1 MLFTRQFTVIAMSF
15 CPQIYG
21 FYFDYPKIICTFA
34 HTMAEQTLKE
44 KTARGLFW
52 GMLNNGTMQVL
63 NLIIGIF
70 LGRLLTPADYGIVG
84 VLAIFTAI
92 AGDLQSAG
100 FTQALINIKKPT
112 DRDYNSVFWF
122 NVLMSVAM
130 YAILFLAAPLIAW
143 YFHQPV
149 LTDVSRFLF
158 LAFLISSLGIV
169 HNAYL
174 SKNLMVKEQ
183 AVAGVTGLIV
193 SGSVAIL
200 LAWKGYAYW
209 ALAWQQVIFIS
220 VVNLVRLHYSKW
232 RPSLKIDFGPVRQMF
247 PFAVKLLGTK
257 ILTTVSQNILTFI
270 FGRML
275 PIHAVGNFSQANKW
289 NTMGHSLVT
298 GTIGQVAQ
306 PVMAEI
312 NDDLDREVRVF
323 RKMLRFTAFLSFP
336 AMLGLALV
344 AREFILIT
352 VGPKWLGCVPLLQIL
367 CVGGAFLPLYA
378 VYQNMVISK
387 GRSDI
392 YLWCNAV
399 QIVFQIAL
407 VLIFAP
413 KGITVMVAAY
423 TILNIFYLLVWHWQ
437 VQKVLRIQLLDALKD
452 TAPFCIVALAV
463 MAAAYFLTG
472 WTTNIWLLFLLRVVI
487 AAVLYFLMMKLLG
500 AKILNECLSFLK
512 KRRGA

>member
-1 MLFTRQFTVIAMSF
+1 MS
-15 CPQIYG
+15 
-21 FYFDYPKIICTFA
+21 DNS
-34 HTMAEQTLKE
+34 LKE

-84 VLAIFTAI
+84 VLAIFSAI

-122 NVLMSVAM
+122 NVLVSVVM
-130 YAILFLAAPLIAW
+130 YAILFLAAPLIALF
-143 YFHQPV
+143 FHQPV
-149 LTDVSRFLF
+149 LTNVSRFIF

-174 SKNLMVKEQ
+174 AKNLMVKEQ
-183 AVAGVTGLIV
+183 AVAGVLGLIV
-193 SGSVAIL
+193 AGIVAIV

-209 ALAWQQVIFIS
+209 ALAWQQVVFIS
-220 VVNLVRLHYSKW
+220 VVNLVRLYYSKW
-232 RPSLKIDFGPVRQMF
+232 RPSWKIDFSPVRQMF

-257 ILTTVSQNILTFI
+257 LLTTVSQNILTFI

-275 PIHAVGNFSQANKW
+275 PISAVGNFSQANKW

-298 GTIGQVAQ
+298 GTIQQVAQ
-306 PVMAEI
+306 PVMSEI
-312 NDDLDREVRVF
+312 SDDNDREVRVF

-336 AMLGLALV
+336 VMLGLALV

-352 VGPKWLGCVPLLQIL
+352 VGPKWLECVPLLQIL

-378 VYQNMVISK
+378 VYQNLVISK

-392 YLWCNAV
+392 YLWCSVV
-399 QIVFQIAL
+399 QIVLQIVL
-407 VLIFAP
+407 VLLFAP
-413 KGITVMVAAY
+413 KGITIMVGAY
-423 TILNIFYLLVWHWQ
+423 TLLNILYLLVWHRQ
-437 VQKVLRIQLLDALKD
+437 MQKTLRIPLLDAVKD
-452 TAPFCIVALAV
+452 TAPFCVVSLAV
-463 MAAAYFLTG
+463 MAITYFLTL
-472 WTTNIWLLFLLRVVI
+472 WTTNIWLLFILRVLI
-487 AAVLYFLMMKLLG
+487 AAVLYFVMMKLLG
-500 AKILNECLSFLK
+500 AEILNECLQFIKK
-512 KRRGA
+512 KRQ

>member
-1 MLFTRQFTVIAMSF
+1 MS
-15 CPQIYG
+15 
-21 FYFDYPKIICTFA
+21 DNS
-34 HTMAEQTLKE
+34 LKE

-84 VLAIFTAI
+84 VLAIFSAI

-122 NVLMSVAM
+122 NVLVSVVM
-130 YAILFLAAPLIAW
+130 YAILFLAAPLIALF
-143 YFHQPV
+143 FHQPV
-149 LTDVSRFLF
+149 LTNVSRFIF

-174 SKNLMVKEQ
+174 AKNLMVKEQ
-183 AVAGVTGLIV
+183 AVAGVLGLIV
-193 SGSVAIL
+193 AGIVAIV

-209 ALAWQQVIFIS
+209 ALAWQQVVFIS
-220 VVNLVRLHYSKW
+220 VVNLVRLYYSKW
-232 RPSLKIDFGPVRQMF
+232 RPSWKIDFSPVRQMF

-257 ILTTVSQNILTFI
+257 LLTTVSQNILTFI

-275 PIHAVGNFSQANKW
+275 PISAVGNFSQANKW

-298 GTIGQVAQ
+298 GTIQQVAQ

-312 NDDLDREVRVF
+312 SDDNDREVRVF

-336 AMLGLALV
+336 VMLGLALV

-352 VGPKWLGCVPLLQIL
+352 VGPKWLECVPLLQIL

-378 VYQNMVISK
+378 VYQNLVISK

-392 YLWCNAV
+392 YLWCSVV
-399 QIVFQIAL
+399 QIVLQIVL
-407 VLIFAP
+407 VLLFAP
-413 KGITVMVAAY
+413 KGITIMVGAY
-423 TILNIFYLLVWHWQ
+423 TLLNILYLLVWHRQ
-437 VQKVLRIQLLDALKD
+437 MQKTLRIPLLDAVKD
-452 TAPFCIVALAV
+452 TAPFCVVSLAV
-463 MAAAYFLTG
+463 MAITYFLTL
-472 WTTNIWLLFLLRVVI
+472 WTTNIWLLFILRVLI
-487 AAVLYFLMMKLLG
+487 AAVLYFVMMKLLG
-500 AKILNECLSFLK
+500 AEILNECLQFIKK
-512 KRRGA
+512 KRQ

>member
-1 MLFTRQFTVIAMSF
+1 
-15 CPQIYG
+15 
-21 FYFDYPKIICTFA
+21 
-34 HTMAEQTLKE
+34 MAEQSLKE

-100 FTQALINIKKPT
+100 FTQALINIKRPT

-122 NVLMSVAM
+122 NVLVSVAM
-130 YAILFLAAPLIAW
+130 YVLLFLAAPLIAR

-158 LAFLISSLGIV
+158 LSFLISSLGIA

-174 SKNLMVKEQ
+174 SKNLMVREQ
-183 AVAGVTGLIV
+183 AVAGVTGLTV
-193 SGSVAIL
+193 SGLVAIL

-220 VVNLVRLHYSKW
+220 VVNLVRLRYSKW
-232 RPSLKIDFGPVRQMF
+232 RPSLKIDFGPVREMF

-257 ILTTVSQNILTFI
+257 ILTTISQNILTFI

-312 NDDLDREVRVF
+312 TDDQEREARVF

-352 VGPKWLGCVPLLQIL
+352 VGPKWLECVPLLQIL

-378 VYQNMVISK
+378 VYQNLVISR

-399 QIVFQIAL
+399 QIVLQIAL

-423 TILNIFYLLVWHWQ
+423 TLLNILYLLVWHWQ
-437 VQKVLRIQLLDALKD
+437 AQRALRVPLLDVVKD
-452 TAPFCIVALAV
+452 TAPFFVVALAV
-463 MAAAYFLTG
+463 MAATYFLTG

-487 AAVLYFLMMKLLG
+487 AAVLYFLLMKLLG
-500 AKILNECLSFLK
+500 AEILNECMMFLK
-512 KRRGA
+512 KKSKGV

>member
-1 MLFTRQFTVIAMSF
+1 MS
-15 CPQIYG
+15 
-21 FYFDYPKIICTFA
+21 DNS
-34 HTMAEQTLKE
+34 LKE

-84 VLAIFTAI
+84 VLAIFSAI

-100 FTQALINIKKPT
+100 FTQALINIKKPA

-122 NVLMSVAM
+122 NVLVSVVM
-130 YAILFLAAPLIAW
+130 YAMLFLAAPLIALF
-143 YFHQPV
+143 FHQPV
-149 LTDVSRFLF
+149 LTNVSRFLF

-174 SKNLMVKEQ
+174 AKNLMVKEQ
-183 AVAGVTGLIV
+183 AVAGVLGLIV
-193 SGSVAIL
+193 AGIVAIV

-209 ALAWQQVIFIS
+209 ALAWQQVVFIS
-220 VVNLVRLHYSKW
+220 VVNLVRLYYSKW
-232 RPSLKIDFGPVRQMF
+232 RPSWKIDFSPVRQMF

-257 ILTTVSQNILTFI
+257 LLTTVSQNILTFI

-275 PIHAVGNFSQANKW
+275 PISAVGNFSQANKW

-298 GTIGQVAQ
+298 GTIQQVAQ

-312 NDDLDREVRVF
+312 SDDNDREVRVF

-336 AMLGLALV
+336 VMLGLALV

-352 VGPKWLGCVPLLQIL
+352 VGPKWLECVPLLQIL

-378 VYQNMVISK
+378 VYQNLVISK

-392 YLWCNAV
+392 YLWCSVV
-399 QIVFQIAL
+399 QIVLQIVL
-407 VLIFAP
+407 VLLFAP
-413 KGITVMVAAY
+413 KGITIMVGAY
-423 TILNIFYLLVWHWQ
+423 TLLNIFYLLVWHWQ
-437 VQKVLRIQLLDALKD
+437 MQKTLHIPLLDAVKD
-452 TAPFCIVALAV
+452 TAPFCVVSLAV
-463 MAAAYFLTG
+463 MAITYFLTL
-472 WTTNIWLLFLLRVVI
+472 WTTNIWLLFILRVLI
-487 AAVLYFLMMKLLG
+487 AAVLYFVMMKLLG
-500 AKILNECLSFLK
+500 AEILNECLQFIKK
-512 KRRGA
+512 KRQ

>member
-1 MLFTRQFTVIAMSF
+1 MSF
-15 CPQIYG
+15 IGRMGVSLFFAKVRQLFGISNDFP
-21 FYFDYPKIICTFA
+21 YFCKV
-34 HTMAEQTLKE
+34 MAEQTLKE

-63 NLIIGIF
+63 NLVIGIF

-100 FTQALINIKKPT
+100 FTQALINIKRPT

-122 NVLMSVAM
+122 NVLMSVTM
-130 YAILFLAAPLIAW
+130 YVILFLAAPLIAW

-247 PFAVKLLGTK
+247 PFAVKMLGTK

-312 NDDLDREVRVF
+312 NDDMDREVRVF

-399 QIVFQIAL
+399 QIVLQIAL

-423 TILNIFYLLVWHWQ
+423 TILNIIYLLVWHWQ
-437 VQKVLRIQLLDALKD
+437 AQKALRIPLPDAVKD
-452 TAPFCIVALAV
+452 TAPFCLVALAV
-463 MAAAYFLTG
+463 MAATWFLTSM
-472 WTTNIWLLFLLRVVI
+472 TDNIWLSFLLRVVI
-487 AAVLYFLMMKLLG
+487 ASVLYFLMMKLLG
-500 AKILNECLSFLK
+500 AEILNECLMFLK
-512 KRRGA
+512 KRRGG

>member
-1 MLFTRQFTVIAMSF
+1 MS
-15 CPQIYG
+15 
-21 FYFDYPKIICTFA
+21 DNS
-34 HTMAEQTLKE
+34 LKE

-84 VLAIFTAI
+84 VLAIFSAI

-122 NVLMSVAM
+122 NVLVSVVM
-130 YAILFLAAPLIAW
+130 YAILFLAAPLIALF
-143 YFHQPV
+143 FHQPV
-149 LTDVSRFLF
+149 LTNVSRFIF

-174 SKNLMVKEQ
+174 AKNLMVKEQ
-183 AVAGVTGLIV
+183 AVAGVLGLIV
-193 SGSVAIL
+193 AGIVAIV

-209 ALAWQQVIFIS
+209 ALAWQQVVFIS
-220 VVNLVRLHYSKW
+220 VVNLVRLYYSKW
-232 RPSLKIDFGPVRQMF
+232 RPSWKIDFSPVRQMF

-257 ILTTVSQNILTFI
+257 LLTTVSQNILTFI

-275 PIHAVGNFSQANKW
+275 PISAVGNFSQANKW

-298 GTIGQVAQ
+298 GTIQQVAQ
-306 PVMAEI
+306 PVMSEI
-312 NDDLDREVRVF
+312 SDDNDREVRVF

-336 AMLGLALV
+336 VMLGLALV

-352 VGPKWLGCVPLLQIL
+352 VGPKWLECVPLLQIL
-367 CVGGAFLPLYA
+367 CAGGAFLPLYA
-378 VYQNMVISK
+378 VYQNLVISK

-392 YLWCNAV
+392 YLWCSVV
-399 QIVFQIAL
+399 QIVLQIVL
-407 VLIFAP
+407 VLLFAP
-413 KGITVMVAAY
+413 KGITIMVGAY
-423 TILNIFYLLVWHWQ
+423 TLLNILYLLVWHRQ
-437 VQKVLRIQLLDALKD
+437 MQKTLRIPLLDAVKD
-452 TAPFCIVALAV
+452 TAPFCVVSLAV
-463 MAAAYFLTG
+463 MAITYFLTL
-472 WTTNIWLLFLLRVVI
+472 WTTNIWLLFILRVLI
-487 AAVLYFLMMKLLG
+487 AAVLYFVMMKLLG
-500 AKILNECLSFLK
+500 AEILNECLQFIKK
-512 KRRGA
+512 KRQ

>member
-1 MLFTRQFTVIAMSF
+1 
-15 CPQIYG
+15 
-21 FYFDYPKIICTFA
+21 
-34 HTMAEQTLKE
+34 MAEQTLKE

-52 GMLNNGTMQVL
+52 GMLNNGTMQLL

-122 NVLMSVAM
+122 NVLVSVTM
-130 YAILFLAAPLIAW
+130 YSILFLAAPLIAR

-149 LTDVSRFLF
+149 LTEVSRFLF
-158 LAFLISSLGIV
+158 LAFLFSSLGIV

-174 SKNLMVKEQ
+174 SKNLMVREQ
-183 AVAGVTGLIV
+183 AVAGVTALVV
-193 SGSVAIL
+193 SGTIAVL
-200 LAWKGYAYW
+200 LAWRGYAYW

-220 VVNLVRLHYSKW
+220 IVNLVRLHYSKW

-247 PFAVKLLGTK
+247 PFAVKMLGTK
-257 ILTTVSQNILTFI
+257 ILTTLSQHILTFI
-270 FGRML
+270 FGRIL
-275 PIHAVGNFSQANKW
+275 PIRAVGNYSQANKW

-312 NDDLDREVRVF
+312 SDDQDREVRVF

-352 VGPKWLGCVPLLQIL
+352 VGPEWLECVPLLQML

-399 QIVFQIAL
+399 QIVLQIAL
-407 VLIFAP
+407 VLMLAP
-413 KGITVMVAAY
+413 KGITVMVGAY
-423 TILNIFYLLVWHWQ
+423 TVLNIAYLLVWHWQ
-437 VQKVLRIQLLDALKD
+437 TQKTLRVPLPDALRD
-452 TAPFCIVALAV
+452 TAPFCLVAVLV
-463 MAAAYFLTG
+463 LSAAYFLTM
-472 WTTNIWLLFLLRVVI
+472 WTANNWLLFILRVAI
-487 AAVLYFLMMKLLG
+487 TAVLYFMAMRLLG
-500 AKILNECLSFLK
+500 AEILTECLMFIKS
-512 KRRGA
+512 KRGK

>member
-1 MLFTRQFTVIAMSF
+1 MS
-15 CPQIYG
+15 
-21 FYFDYPKIICTFA
+21 DNS
-34 HTMAEQTLKE
+34 LKE

-84 VLAIFTAI
+84 VLAIFSAI

-122 NVLMSVAM
+122 NVLVSVVM
-130 YAILFLAAPLIAW
+130 YAILFLAAPLIALF
-143 YFHQPV
+143 FHQPV
-149 LTDVSRFLF
+149 LTNVSRFLF

-174 SKNLMVKEQ
+174 AKNLMVKEQ
-183 AVAGVTGLIV
+183 AVAGVLGLVVAGI
-193 SGSVAIL
+193 VAIV

-209 ALAWQQVIFIS
+209 ALAWQQVVFIS
-220 VVNLVRLHYSKW
+220 VVNLIRLYYSKW
-232 RPSLKIDFGPVRQMF
+232 RPSWKIDFSPVRQMF

-257 ILTTVSQNILTFI
+257 LLTTVSQNILTFI

-275 PIHAVGNFSQANKW
+275 PISAVGNFSQANKW

-298 GTIGQVAQ
+298 GTIQQVAQ
-306 PVMAEI
+306 PVMSEI
-312 NDDLDREVRVF
+312 SDDNDREVRVF

-336 AMLGLALV
+336 VMLGLALV

-352 VGPKWLGCVPLLQIL
+352 VGPKWLECVPLLQIL
-367 CVGGAFLPLYA
+367 CAGGAFLPLYA
-378 VYQNMVISK
+378 VYQNLVISK

-392 YLWCNAV
+392 YLWCSVV
-399 QIVFQIAL
+399 QIVLQIVL
-407 VLIFAP
+407 VLLFAP
-413 KGITVMVAAY
+413 KGITIMVGAY
-423 TILNIFYLLVWHWQ
+423 TLLNILYLLVWHRQ
-437 VQKVLRIQLLDALKD
+437 MQKTLRIPLLDAVKD
-452 TAPFCIVALAV
+452 TAPFCVVSLAV
-463 MAAAYFLTG
+463 MAITYFLTL
-472 WTTNIWLLFLLRVVI
+472 WTTNIWLLFILRVLI
-487 AAVLYFLMMKLLG
+487 AAVLYFVMMKLLG
-500 AKILNECLSFLK
+500 AEILNECLQFIKK
-512 KRRGA
+512 KRQ

>member
-1 MLFTRQFTVIAMSF
+1 MS
-15 CPQIYG
+15 
-21 FYFDYPKIICTFA
+21 DNS
-34 HTMAEQTLKE
+34 LKE

-84 VLAIFTAI
+84 VLAIFSAI

-122 NVLMSVAM
+122 NVLVSVVM
-130 YAILFLAAPLIAW
+130 YAILFLAAPLIALF
-143 YFHQPV
+143 FHQPV
-149 LTDVSRFLF
+149 LTNVSRFLF

-174 SKNLMVKEQ
+174 AKNLMVKEQ
-183 AVAGVTGLIV
+183 AVAGVLGLVVAGI
-193 SGSVAIL
+193 VAIV

-209 ALAWQQVIFIS
+209 ALAWQQVVFIS
-220 VVNLVRLHYSKW
+220 VVNLIRLYYSKW
-232 RPSLKIDFGPVRQMF
+232 RPSWKIDFSPVRQMF

-257 ILTTVSQNILTFI
+257 LLTTVSQNILTFI

-275 PIHAVGNFSQANKW
+275 PISAVGNFSQANKW

-298 GTIGQVAQ
+298 GTIQQVAQ

-312 NDDLDREVRVF
+312 SDDNDREVRVF

-336 AMLGLALV
+336 ALLGLALV

-352 VGPKWLGCVPLLQIL
+352 VGPKWLECVPLLQIL

-378 VYQNMVISK
+378 VYQNLVISK

-392 YLWCNAV
+392 YLWCSVV
-399 QIVFQIAL
+399 QIVLQIVL
-407 VLIFAP
+407 VLLFAP
-413 KGITVMVAAY
+413 KGITIMVGAY
-423 TILNIFYLLVWHWQ
+423 TLLNIFYLLVWHWQ
-437 VQKVLRIQLLDALKD
+437 MQKTLRIPLLDAVKD
-452 TAPFCIVALAV
+452 TAPFCVVSLAV
-463 MAAAYFLTG
+463 MAITYFLTL
-472 WTTNIWLLFLLRVVI
+472 WTTNIWLLFILRVLI
-487 AAVLYFLMMKLLG
+487 AAVLYFVLMKLLG
-500 AKILNECLSFLK
+500 AEILNECLQFIKK
-512 KRRGA
+512 KRQ

>member
-1 MLFTRQFTVIAMSF
+1 MS
-15 CPQIYG
+15 
-21 FYFDYPKIICTFA
+21 DNS
-34 HTMAEQTLKE
+34 LKE

-84 VLAIFTAI
+84 VLAIFSAI

-112 DRDYNSVFWF
+112 DGDYNSVFWF
-122 NVLMSVAM
+122 NVLVSVVM
-130 YAILFLAAPLIAW
+130 YAILFLAAPLIALF
-143 YFHQPV
+143 FHQPV
-149 LTDVSRFLF
+149 LTNVSRFLF

-174 SKNLMVKEQ
+174 AKNLMVKEQ
-183 AVAGVTGLIV
+183 AVAGVLGLIV
-193 SGSVAIL
+193 AGIVAIV

-209 ALAWQQVIFIS
+209 ALAWQQVVFIS
-220 VVNLVRLHYSKW
+220 VVNLVRLYYSKW
-232 RPSLKIDFGPVRQMF
+232 RPSWKIDFSPVRQMF

-257 ILTTVSQNILTFI
+257 LLTTVSQNILTFI

-275 PIHAVGNFSQANKW
+275 PISAVGNFSQANKW

-298 GTIGQVAQ
+298 GTIQQVAQ

-312 NDDLDREVRVF
+312 SDDNDREVRVF

-336 AMLGLALV
+336 VMLGLALV

-352 VGPKWLGCVPLLQIL
+352 VGPKWLECVPLLQIL

-378 VYQNMVISK
+378 VYQNLVISK

-392 YLWCNAV
+392 YLWCSVV
-399 QIVFQIAL
+399 QIVLQIVL
-407 VLIFAP
+407 VLLFAP
-413 KGITVMVAAY
+413 KGITIMVGAY
-423 TILNIFYLLVWHWQ
+423 TLLNILYLLVWHWQ
-437 VQKVLRIQLLDALKD
+437 MQKTLHIPLLEAVKD
-452 TAPFCIVALAV
+452 TAPFCVVSLAV
-463 MAAAYFLTG
+463 MAITYFLTL
-472 WTTNIWLLFLLRVVI
+472 WTTNIWLLFILRVLI
-487 AAVLYFLMMKLLG
+487 AAVLYFVMMKLLG
-500 AKILNECLSFLK
+500 AEILNECLQFIKK
-512 KRRGA
+512 KRQ